1 MRKEG
6 IFHPDL
12 DVVLGLP
19 FSRSI
24 SLLNQQ
30 TKSRDTRRDSPL
42 ESDLR
47 GEGCTKV
54 VEWVVVELERVGG
67 GRKMREEESEAHPGG
82 EFEARRRAQRAEK
95 PKSDSEKK
103 KR

>member
-1 MRKEG
+1 VRKEG

-47 GEGCTKV
+47 GEGWKKV
-54 VEWVVVELERVGG
+54 VEWVDVELERVGG
-67 GRKMREEESEAHPGG
+67 GRKMREESEAHPGG
-82 EFEARRRAQRAEK
+82 EFEARRRAQRAQRNR
-95 PKSDSEKK
+95 SRTAKK
-103 KR
+103 N